1 MNGLAEVRPVE
12 IRLDEERR
20 RLAVVSVST
29 LLYMMD
35 YGLARERNLGR
46 HRIDLDYL
54 AEEEY
59 DLFEAIRLSARLRRV
74 DTNVVRIAR
83 RNERLRAELIVRDL
97 RPEDAAG
104 RPRTWVYSP
113 FTTDVNHA
121 TSGTD
126 EDLSYQNDSAENPRR
141 PLG

>member
-1 MNGLAEVRPVE
+1 MNGLQEVRPAE
-12 IRLDEERR
+12 IRLDEESRQ
-20 RLAVVSVST
+20 LVAVSVST

-46 HRIDLDYL
+46 HRIDLGYL
-54 AEEEY
+54 AEEEH

-97 RPEDAAG
+97 RPQDAAG
-104 RPRTWVYSP
+104 RPRARVYSP
-113 FTTDVNHA
+113 FTTDANHA
-121 TSGTD
+121 TSGID
-126 EDLSYQNDSAENPRR
+126 ED
-141 PLG
+141 